1 MPETWMP
8 ESFSRDVFAREI
20 FAHAYDDGQ
29 HVLFAGPTQMAGKS
43 SLAFQLLEYVA
54 TPARPVFVLV
64 SKPKDP
70 VTAREMKRLRY
81 RVVRTWPA
89 PRKVQEAWDGK
100 PPGYVIWP
108 QYGDIDTDDQKASAI
123 FRMVLAD
130 RYARGVKDE
139 KGIIMCDDT
148 VVLSKIL
155 GLDGIMT
162 KHIAMAGAMDVGGW
176 YFVQK
181 PTDSGRASVW
191 AYGNSAHK
199 FISHESDAKNRR
211 RYDEISGFDTSLVAN
226 IARKLQPY
234 EFLYLNNKGE
244 MCIVEAD

>member
-1 MPETWMP
+1 MPER
-8 ESFSRDVFAREI
+8 FSREVFSREI
-20 FAHAYDDGQ
+20 FPAAYKDGQ
-29 HVLFAGPTQMAGKS
+29 HVVFAGPTQMAGKS
-43 SLAFQLLEYVA
+43 TLAFTLLEFVA
-54 TPARPVFVLV
+54 TPDRPAYVAV

-70 VTAREMKRLRY
+70 VTSREMKRLRY
-81 RVVRTWPA
+81 RLVRTWPA
-89 PRKVQEAWDGK
+89 PRKVQEAWEGK

-108 QYGDIDTDDQKASAI
+108 EFGDIETDADKASGI
-123 FRMVLAD
+123 FKMLLAD
-130 RYARGVKDE
+130 RYARGVKND

-148 VVLSKIL
+148 VVLSKL
-155 GLDGIMT
+155 MHLDRIMT
-162 KHIAMAGAMDVGGW
+162 THIAMAGAMGIGGW

-181 PTDSGRASVW
+181 PTDSGQASVW

-199 FISHESDAKNRR
+199 FISHESDARNRR

-226 IARKLQPY
+226 IARELNPY